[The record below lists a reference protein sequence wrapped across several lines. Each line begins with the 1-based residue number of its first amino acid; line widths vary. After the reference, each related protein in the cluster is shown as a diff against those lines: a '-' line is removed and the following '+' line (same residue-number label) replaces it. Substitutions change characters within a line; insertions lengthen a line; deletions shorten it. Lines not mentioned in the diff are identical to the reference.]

1 MAVGMEAVGHNAGM
15 TSSPPEPV
23 AFHVARWGD
32 DPWAGG
38 SWSALAP
45 GGSAADRARIGEP
58 VDGRFVVAGD
68 ATNPVAP
75 SMTHGAF
82 EEGRRAARW
91 AVEDAGAR
99 RIVVVGAGFA
109 GLGAA
114 RLATDLGADVTVLEA
129 RDRIGGR
136 AHTVPIGQRAHA
148 DAGAAWLQQGPTNSL
163 ARLAEQCGLATV
175 PTDFHAPLA
184 AAPDGP
190 VGDVRAALAALA
202 AAAAASPIDASLAD
216 VLPAHL
222 ATLEPA
228 ARRTAQHAID
238 LEVDLENGAPHHRL
252 SAHTVFEEPGVGLE
266 DRWLPGGYA
275 GIQRHLAEGVRIEL
289 STPVG
294 RITWDERGVDVDG
307 RSADVCICTVPAWLI
322 PRLDLRPGLPDGHV
336 QSIGRLAVGVVEKVI
351 LRFEERWWP
360 VSPSGYFRWYDRPAS
375 WGEWL
380 DLTDGVG
387 APVVA
392 GLIAADAVARHHHG
406 RSDAEVARACAAA
419 LWSWARAVRAG

>member
-1 MAVGMEAVGHNAGM
+1 M
-15 TSSPPEPV
+15 TSSPPVPV

-32 DPWAGG
+32 EPWAGG

-58 VDGRFVVAGD
+58 VGGRFVIAGD

-75 SMTHGAF
+75 SMTQGAY

-91 AVEDAGAR
+91 AVEEAGAR
-99 RIVVVGAGFA
+99 RIVVIGAGFA

-136 AHTVPIGQRAHA
+136 AHTVSLGDGLHA

-163 ARLAEQCGLATV
+163 ARLAEEWGLATV

-184 AAPDGP
+184 GAPDGH
-190 VGDVRAALAALA
+190 VGDVRGALAALA
-202 AAAAASPIDASLAD
+202 AAASTAPPDASLAD
-216 VLPAHL
+216 VLPGYL
-222 ATLEPA
+222 ATLDPV

-238 LEVDLENGAPHHRL
+238 LELDLENGAPHHRL
-252 SAHTVFEEPGVGLE
+252 SAHTVFEEPGVGVA
-266 DRWLPGGYA
+266 DRWLPGGYT
-275 GIQRHLAEGVRIEL
+275 GIQQRLADGLRIEL
-289 STPVG
+289 STPVT
-294 RITWDERGVDVDG
+294 RIAWDEHGVDVDG
-307 RSADVCICTVPAWLI
+307 RAADVCICTVPAWLV
-322 PRLDLRPGLPDGHV
+322 PSLDLRPGLPDGHLRA
-336 QSIGRLAVGVVEKVI
+336 IERLAVGVVEKVI

-360 VSPSGYFRWYDRPAS
+360 VSPSGYLRWYDRPAS

-406 RSDAEVARACAAA
+406 HSDAEVAEACTAA
-419 LWSWARAVRAG
+419 LWAWAQAVQAG